1 MAEVVTPFV
10 ELLYIAELNSKSR
23 NSEFFDKALSVKN
36 NYQQTHGWQCNTY
49 SSIETDYDVKE
60 DPLFSDLVN
69 ECGFHVNEF
78 AKQYG
83 AQNKKLFL
91 VGSWVNVAETN
102 NYQEYHMH
110 SKSHFSLC
118 YYVNTPDNCGEIVF
132 KSHDADKDMFPLPK
146 NDNLTLPNHKS
157 FSVEPKAGNII
168 LFRSNLLHMV
178 KANLSKEPRISISM
192 NFVLEG

>member
-1 MAEVVTPFV
+1 MAELVTPFV

-36 NYQQTHGWQCNTY
+36 NFQQNHTWQCNTY
-49 SSIETDYDVKE
+49 SSIGTDYDIKE
-60 DPLFSDLVN
+60 DPLFSDLIN
-69 ECGFHVNEF
+69 ECAFHVNEF

-83 AQNKKLFL
+83 VQNKKIFL
-91 VGSWVNVAETN
+91 VGIWVNVAETN

-110 SKSHFSLC
+110 SKSHFSLS

-132 KSHDADKDMFPLPK
+132 KSHDADKDMFSLPK
-146 NDNLTLPNHKS
+146 SDNPTLPNYKA
-157 FSVEPKAGNII
+157 FSVEPKAGDII

-192 NFVLEG
+192 NFVLEE

>member
-1 MAEVVTPFV
+1 MAEIVTPFV
-10 ELLYIAELNSKSR
+10 ELLYIAELNSKSK
-23 NSEFFDKALSVKN
+23 NSEFFEKALYVKN
-36 NYQQTHGWQCNTY
+36 NFQKIHGWQCNTY
-49 SSIETDYDVKE
+49 SSIETEYDVKE
-60 DPLFSDLVN
+60 DPLFSNLIN
-69 ECGFHVNEF
+69 ECGVHVNEF

-83 AQNKKLFL
+83 AQNKKLLL
-91 VGSWVNVAETN
+91 VGSWINVAETN

-146 NDNLTLPNHKS
+146 SDNLTLPNYKS

-168 LFRSNLLHMV
+168 LFKSNLLHMV
-178 KANLSKEPRISISM
+178 KANLSKEPRVSISM
-192 NFVLEG
+192 NFILEG